1 MPAVT
6 QFGIIAIWKG
16 ENEIVA
22 SCRFCRPLH
31 ILAVNL
37 AVHGDIVI
45 NTLRKD
51 VRVLKNKGNGIHQG
65 FH

>member
-1 MPAVT
+1 M
-6 QFGIIAIWKG
+6 
-16 ENEIVA
+16 A
-22 SCRFCRPLH
+22 SCRLCRLLY